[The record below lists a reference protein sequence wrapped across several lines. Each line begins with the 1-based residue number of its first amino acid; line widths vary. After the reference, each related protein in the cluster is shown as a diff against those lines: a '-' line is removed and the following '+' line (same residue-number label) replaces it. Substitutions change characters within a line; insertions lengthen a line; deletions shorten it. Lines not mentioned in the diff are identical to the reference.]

1 MRKNLHEIR
10 NIQEAMYKLQD
21 AVDKFDGCVASDVRH
36 STDKDIADEM
46 YHIAKELNVCI
57 VSLATKR
64 DEEHQERGP
73 QSTSIDSWLEE
84 YFCDYC
90 GDKNDKSSPL
100 VENIKGQLVCE
111 CCIDGEEQL

>member
-46 YHIAKELNVCI
+46 YHIAKELNICI
-57 VSLATKR
+57 VSLATKG
-64 DEEHQERGP
+64 E
-73 QSTSIDSWLEE
+73 
-84 YFCDYC
+84 
-90 GDKNDKSSPL
+90 NDAK
-100 VENIKGQLVCE
+100 V
-111 CCIDGEEQL
+111 